1 MLRQKLVYCPVAPS
15 ESHVWA
21 LQEDFQI
28 LVEFGSG
35 CWKMESTSPWEDQ
48 STVPRDAWKSSVFK
62 FVSFH
67 SNKTSNYF
75 WDTQISGLQSF
86 PPQYNPSPSIS
97 SKKFLKFSIIRTL
110 NRWNHF
116 LKITKITNFHYD
128 TKYFLLSPFKRVIF
142 PIPQEFREW
151 LLKIHLKLPEKT
163 LFKVLKKKS
172 KSLKLL

>member
-116 LKITKITNFHYD
+116 LKITKNFKMISKNFFSTSGRAGNLCHLRSCHNQMSLLGSCFTVPQRSTHIQDVTN
-128 TKYFLLSPFKRVIF
+128 
-142 PIPQEFREW
+142 
-151 LLKIHLKLPEKT
+151 
-163 LFKVLKKKS
+163 
-172 KSLKLL
+172 SLH